1 MERAESLTHRRCL
14 EMLEYELK
22 RMVNKDIEY
31 CKNEWEDYSFDWER
45 MRDLFDKMIYKYSEI
60 IDDFDKSMNVISPY
74 EKENKCGDTYRDNV
88 SLIIKRLERF
98 RDNDFKNDGL
108 NDESN
113 PEHNILYYDKSKFD
127 EVRLFF
133 ERSMQL
139 SDAQK
144 MEAVQKLDEMEEI
157 CASNIQPTEKWDT
170 LRPYV
175 MWLTGK
181 NLIIVSHILPLIML
195 IKK

>member
-1 MERAESLTHRRCL
+1 
-14 EMLEYELK
+14 
-22 RMVNKDIEY
+22 
-31 CKNEWEDYSFDWER
+31 
-45 MRDLFDKMIYKYSEI
+45 
-60 IDDFDKSMNVISPY
+60 MNVISPY